1 MMNLEF
7 YYLIASSS
15 YIVTI
20 LYTLYRLKKV
30 ADTQRE
36 QDIRKQFE
44 DYVHSEEFKNLLVE
58 AINQSDLNKKFNL
71 IILALCTHVPELKKS
86 KLCQEGI

>member
-1 MMNLEF
+1 MSLEI
-7 YYLIASSS
+7 YYVISSS
-15 YIVTI
+15 FYVVTI

-30 ADTQRE
+30 VDMQRE

-44 DYVHSEEFKNLLVE
+44 EYVHSEEFKNLLIE
-58 AINQSDLNKKFNL
+58 AINQSDVNKKLN
-71 IILALCTHVPELKKS
+71 IIVLALCTDVPELKKS